1 MTRDMLKKSL
11 KLVLAT
17 GNPGK
22 LKEFKALVEA
32 AGFAELEVSLAPPGF
47 GPEETGTTFAANALI
62 KASEAARLTGN
73 LSLADDSGI
82 CVDFLEGGPGVYSAR
97 YDKTDQLARTKL
109 LAAMQDV
116 PDEKRGAHFVS
127 ALALVGGDGKI
138 VFTCQESWHGRID
151 RQERG
156 EHGFGFDPLFIP
168 EGYTITSAQMEPSLK
183 NRLSHRAK
191 AWFTLEKFLK
201 GYLERR
207 SQEDQAQ

>member
-1 MTRDMLKKSL
+1 MNKAVENTV

-22 LKEFKALVEA
+22 LKEFKALTQR
-32 AGFAELEVSLAPPGF
+32 AGFSNLEVSLAPEGF

-62 KASEAARLTGN
+62 KASEAARLTGE

-109 LAAMQDV
+109 LNALKDV
-116 PDEKRGAHFVS
+116 PDDKRGAHFVS

-138 VFTCQESWHGRID
+138 VFTCQESWHGKIAHE
-151 RQERG
+151 ERG
-156 EHGFGFDPLFIP
+156 EHGFGFDPIFIP
-168 EGYTITSAQMEPSLK
+168 EGYDISSAEMLPELK
-183 NRLSHRAK
+183 NQLSHRAK
-191 AWFTLEKFLK
+191 AWFDLEKFLRT
-201 GYLERR
+201 YL
-207 SQEDQAQ
+207 SV